1 MYLGTVYEIIKKSPK
16 QIPFL
21 KKNYNITDD
30 QIFALIWMSIN
41 GQKQKSLS
49 DDDKKIRVN
58 II

>member
-30 QIFALIWMSIN
+30 QIFALIWKSIN
-41 GQKQKSLS
+41 G
-49 DDDKKIRVN
+49 VE
-58 II
+58 